1 MDTKDEPN
9 LNDPK
14 LLRAGEAVARLSHPE
29 APQGLAARTMARI
42 SSSYK
47 PVKRVFWLL
56 RPITHPL
63 ARIAA
68 AALIIYMLFPMTD
81 VDLGARLGMQIEQNF
96 MGHVVGD
103 RVEALVDG
111 VLTNHNYTTDS
122 QAYLDSFMGVNNEK
136 PGNGTVKVPL
146 KHLPNLHVRKGSGT

>member
-1 MDTKDEPN
+1 MEQN
-9 LNDPK
+9 ELNRELDDPK
-14 LLRAGEAVARLSHPE
+14 LLSAGEAVARLSRPQPPE
-29 APQGLAARTMARI
+29 GLAARTLARI

-47 PVKRVFWLL
+47 QPVRKVFWML

-81 VDLGARLGMQIEQNF
+81 VDVGGQLGMQLEQHVI
-96 MGHVVGD
+96 GHAMGD

-111 VLTNHNYTTDS
+111 VLTNHISTTDS
-122 QAYLDSFMGVNNEK
+122 KGYLDSFMGVNNAQNK
-136 PGNGTVKVPL
+136 KGART
-146 KHLPNLHVRKGSGT
+146 HLRHSGT